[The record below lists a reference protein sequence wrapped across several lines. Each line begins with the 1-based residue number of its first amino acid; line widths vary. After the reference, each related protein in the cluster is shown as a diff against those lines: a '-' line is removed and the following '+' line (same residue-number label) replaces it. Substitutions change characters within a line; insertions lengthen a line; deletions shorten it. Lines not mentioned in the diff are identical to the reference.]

1 MSGPLSPFSA
11 EEFYCVKT
19 LRNSQHTQTGRLSVE
34 VSTHI
39 MRIVRVRVCMEK
51 SLHLKPSEFRKHL
64 EEITDSAVKN
74 ACETVKT
81 PFNAKYDEFYESKC
95 AETKAI
101 ETWPQLLCIIN
112 ECISENA
119 KVKEQGTAS
128 QLLAEFRKAK
138 NKLREKRNRD
148 YEELRE
154 RVMRENGPRHVKD

>member
-19 LRNSQHTQTGRLSVE
+19 LRNSQHTQTGRLSV
-34 VSTHI
+34 
-39 MRIVRVRVCMEK
+39 
-51 SLHLKPSEFRKHL
+51 EFRKHL